1 MHSFARASEGGFRSR
16 AAMGDNFGMS
26 AVPSGAAK
34 ILPCGGW
41 SRNAR
46 NYISASYT
54 ERVISIEDTRE
65 LQPPQPNWLSL
76 LASKG
81 DQGTSKVTIQDL
93 LESSLRLLPDRLFL
107 GEIRGAEAATF
118 LQAVNTGHPGS
129 LTTLH
134 ADSTYSAFDRLAL
147 MTLQSDLKLTKAEIL
162 EYVRS
167 VVPMVVQL
175 RRRPTR
181 AVAEIY
187 LRCYG
192 QDQHK

>member
-1 MHSFARASEGGFRSR
+1 
-16 AAMGDNFGMS
+16 MGDNFGMS

-162 EYVRS
+162 EYVR
-167 VVPMVVQL
+167 
-175 RRRPTR
+175 
-181 AVAEIY
+181 
-187 LRCYG
+187 
-192 QDQHK
+192 

>member
-1 MHSFARASEGGFRSR
+1 M
-16 AAMGDNFGMS
+16 
-26 AVPSGAAK
+26 
-34 ILPCGGW
+34 
-41 SRNAR
+41 
-46 NYISASYT
+46 
-54 ERVISIEDTRE
+54 
-65 LQPPQPNWLSL
+65 
-76 LASKG
+76 
-81 DQGTSKVTIQDL
+81 
-93 LESSLRLLPDRLFL
+93 
-107 GEIRGAEAATF
+107 
-118 LQAVNTGHPGS
+118 QAVNTGHPGS

-181 AVAEIY
+181 GVAEIY

-192 QDQHK
+192 QDKHK

>member
-1 MHSFARASEGGFRSR
+1 
-16 AAMGDNFGMS
+16 MS

-107 GEIRGAEAATF
+107 GEIRGRKPRPF
-118 LQAVNTGHPGS
+118 C
-129 LTTLH
+129 
-134 ADSTYSAFDRLAL
+134 R
-147 MTLQSDLKLTKAEIL
+147 
-162 EYVRS
+162 RS
-167 VVPMVVQL
+167 
-175 RRRPTR
+175 TR
-181 AVAEIY
+181 AIPV
-187 LRCYG
+187 R
-192 QDQHK
+192 

>member
-1 MHSFARASEGGFRSR
+1 
-16 AAMGDNFGMS
+16 MGDNFGMS

-93 LESSLRLLPDRLFL
+93 LESSLRLRPDRLFL